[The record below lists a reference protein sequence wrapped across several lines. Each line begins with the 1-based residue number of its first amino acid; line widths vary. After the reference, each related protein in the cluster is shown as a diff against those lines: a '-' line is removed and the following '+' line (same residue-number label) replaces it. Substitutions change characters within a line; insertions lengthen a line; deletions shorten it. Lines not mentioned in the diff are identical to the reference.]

1 MSVITILKAGSKSEC
16 PSTGEQIIW
25 YIHAVSNKKE
35 QTADIHMLNL
45 TKYALH
51 KKTQKSV

>member
-25 YIHAVSNKKE
+25 YIHAVRNKKE